1 MKIYDYDGKKNI
13 SGSRISQARKKNKI
27 SQTDLAARMQVA
39 GVNIGRDSISRIES
53 GVKRV
58 TLKAEKTRVF
68 STAYFFISKDGG
80 RRLKDGQ
87 IHVFDVRSAPRDRKA
102 T

>member
-39 GVNIGRDSISRIES
+39 GVNIGSDSISRIES
-53 GVKRV
+53 GARFVSDYE
-58 TLKAEKTRVF
+58 LKHFADILNVPF
-68 STAYFFISKDGG
+68 SALIDG
-80 RRLKDGQ
+80 
-87 IHVFDVRSAPRDRKA
+87 
-102 T
+102 

>member
-1 MKIYDYDGKKNI
+1 MRNDHRKI
-13 SGSRISQARKKNKI
+13 
-27 SQTDLAARMQVA
+27 L
-39 GVNIGRDSISRIES
+39 
-53 GVKRV
+53 KRV

-80 RRLKDGQ
+80 RRVKDGQ

-102 T
+102 A

>member
-53 GVKRV
+53 GARFVSDYE
-58 TLKAEKTRVF
+58 LKHFADILNVPF
-68 STAYFFISKDGG
+68 SALIDG
-80 RRLKDGQ
+80 
-87 IHVFDVRSAPRDRKA
+87 
-102 T
+102 